1 MKHGWFNSE
10 SRLWLLTVVA
20 LLSGMEMSTES
31 GDTLAAPAMAAEWQT
46 LSAQAQAGQGH
57 DAGRPEGRVPV
68 ARGMG
73 KEAVRQAWGAP
84 EEVRK
89 IRTCF
94 GWQEE
99 WVYRGDA
106 ERFGASERVLLF
118 DEGEILTEIK

>member
-1 MKHGWFNSE
+1 VGMNRGCFNTE
-10 SRLWLLTVVA
+10 IRLWLLTMVA
-20 LLSGMEMSTES
+20 ILSSTAMSAES
-31 GDTLAAPAMAAEWQT
+31 GGIPAAPTMAVEWQP
-46 LSAQAQAGQGH
+46 LLAQVGQSTG
-57 DAGRPEGRVPV
+57 AAPSEGQVPV
-68 ARGMG
+68 AVGMG
-73 KEAVRQAWGAP
+73 KEAVRQVWGAP

-106 ERFGASERVLLF
+106 KRFGSSERVLLF

>member
-1 MKHGWFNSE
+1 MKRGRFNGE
-10 SRLWLLTVVA
+10 IRLWLLTIVA
-20 LLSGMEMSTES
+20 VLSSMALSAES
-31 GDTLAAPAMAAEWQT
+31 GDILAAPALAAKWQP
-46 LSAQAQAGQGH
+46 LLAQAGQS
-57 DAGRPEGRVPV
+57 AGAAQSEGQVPV
-68 ARGMG
+68 ALGMG
-73 KEAVRQAWGAP
+73 KEAVRQVWGAP

-106 ERFGASERVLLF
+106 KRFGASERVLLF